1 MLKLWA
7 IAHRAPASLNRSY
20 ASFDRCLDERLI
32 ERQGPGVWAFAHGLL
47 RETFQYSARERGRW
61 VRWHSVCADILARM
75 DADSPARLA
84 QHLFAAE
91 RYADAFG
98 PLVSAAEHEHTRSAY
113 RAAQRWLVKAAQCLR
128 HARIPKDDLR
138 WGEVYARWS
147 ICARVMGDF
156 APALRH
162 AYRLNTLADTHDRHD
177 MRARALLE
185 IARGTDTTEGAD
197 AATPIYH
204 AAVEA
209 ARNSGGVEIL
219 INCLTGLA
227 RAHRNSSHFEL
238 ARTLYEEATSYCD
251 PEAHPLCTAPHCLD
265 SLD

>member
-1 MLKLWA
+1 MALGVCGHPGSNGRSFA
-7 IAHRAPASLNRSY
+7 RSTGPAPLCS
-20 ASFDRCLDERLI
+20 
-32 ERQGPGVWAFAHGLL
+32 
-47 RETFQYSARERGRW
+47 
-61 VRWHSVCADILARM
+61 
-75 DADSPARLA
+75 
-84 QHLFAAE
+84 E
-91 RYADAFG
+91 RYVDAFG

-197 AATPIYH
+197 TATPMYH

-209 ARNSGGVEIL
+209 ARRSGGIEIL

-227 RAHRNSSHFEL
+227 RAHRNSSNFEL

-251 PEAHPLCTAPHCLD
+251 PEAHPLLYGTALLGLARLD
-265 SLD
+265 VLYKRMIKQPCAPWMHMTDLRMPALDGRWPRA